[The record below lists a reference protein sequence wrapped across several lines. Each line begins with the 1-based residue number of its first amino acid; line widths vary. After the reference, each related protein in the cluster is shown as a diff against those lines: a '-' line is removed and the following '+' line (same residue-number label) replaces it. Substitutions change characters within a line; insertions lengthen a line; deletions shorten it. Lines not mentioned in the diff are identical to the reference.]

1 MGLSM
6 GLNLFSYEPRP
17 SLKGSHSMLHCPEEQ
32 NSPVR
37 PSCWSRAWLHHF
49 QGWSLP
55 TAWAWLHWDGDPGP

>member
-55 TAWAWLHWDGDPGP
+55 TA